1 MRVRKLK
8 WADDY
13 LKDQQDIIQNPAE
26 YAGKWK
32 ELLGCDSLHVE
43 IGSGKGDYWK
53 AMSELYP
60 ESGWI
65 GIEKNTSVAALA
77 LKKVEG
83 DPQKNRRFIVA
94 DAADIETWFNEGE
107 VDVIHLNFSD
117 PWPKRRNSKRRL
129 SHSSFLD
136 KYKRML
142 SEDGC
147 IIMKT
152 DNSSL
157 FEFSLLELQNNHFH
171 LEEVYL
177 NYRQTEHSEDAITE
191 YEGKFMSKGNPI
203 YRAIWKKGV

>member
-8 WADDY
+8 WADDF
-13 LKDQQDIIQNPAE
+13 LKEQDVMIQDPAQ

-32 ELLGCDSLHVE
+32 QLLKCESLHVE

-53 AMSELYP
+53 AMSEQYP
-60 ESGWI
+60 LEGWV
-65 GIEKNTSVAALA
+65 GIERNTSVAALA

-83 DPQKNRRFIVA
+83 SEQENRRFIVA
-94 DAADIETWFNEGE
+94 DATEIENWFADGE

-117 PWPKRRNSKRRL
+117 PWPKKRNSKRRL
-129 SHSSFLD
+129 SHASFLD
-136 KYKRML
+136 KYRKML
-142 SEDGC
+142 SEDGK

-157 FEFSLLELQNNHFH
+157 FEFSLLELQNNNYH

-177 NYRQTEHSEDAITE
+177 NYRQDDHPEDAITE
-191 YEGKFMSKGNPI
+191 YEAKFMSKGNPI
-203 YRAIWKKGV
+203 YRAVWQKGA